1 MKESSKVSISFRTVK
16 MFIFAFVDIAIIFAS
31 YIFGYIIQQNSFNG
45 SATLF
50 TIGVAVVHLIVFSLF
65 GGYRIITDEFSLTD
79 AIRFSFLILCENIIA
94 ALCNIFIP
102 VVTSLNI
109 LIFAFILSFQLI
121 LMVTA
126 RTVQRAVRFYTLNSK
141 NNIVTIVVGAGSCA
155 ALAYNEAHKNEEFKN
170 RIVCFVDDDP
180 AKIGKKYMSKPIHG
194 PIDNIHEYIVK
205 YNAQEVIIAISKI
218 DKVGLKR
225 IVSILKNEDV
235 RVTRMPT
242 LSETQNPTKP
252 EKMKIKEV
260 SLAELLGRD
269 QITFDTTQI
278 ANWLRGKRILLTGAG
293 GSIGSEL
300 ARQLYSFGVKQLV
313 MFDIYENALYNIQME
328 LTRKIKADGSDIELV
343 TLIGSTYN
351 EFRVE
356 EIFTKYKPEVVFH
369 AAAYKHVPLMEDS
382 PAEAIRTNCLGT
394 WNVAKMADK
403 YGVEKM
409 VLVSTDKAVRPT
421 NTMGATK
428 AFAEMIIRYWNN
440 RSRNT
445 KYSAV
450 RFGNVLGSNGSVI
463 PLFRQQ
469 IKEGGPVTVTHPDII
484 RFFMTIPEAVSL
496 ILQSGAFADGGEIF
510 ILDMGQPV
518 KIVTLAENVIKQCGY
533 RPYKD
538 IDIVFI
544 GLRPGEKLF
553 EELLLDVTKN
563 KKTSN
568 SKIYI
573 EEPYKILPMDEK
585 IEFISRVFNMTD
597 NDEIK
602 DCLREVVTNYTNY
615 IEFNESTK
623 QEKETVNV

>member
-1 MKESSKVSISFRTVK
+1 MEESSKVKVSFRQLK
-16 MFIFAFVDIAIIFAS
+16 MFIFAIVDIVIILAS
-31 YIFGYIIQQNSFNG
+31 YIAGYIIQTNSIDLAG
-45 SATLF
+45 TLF
-50 TIGVAVVHLIVFSLF
+50 ATAITVAHLIVFTIF

-79 AIRFSFLILCENIIA
+79 AIRFSFLIILENIVA
-94 ALCNIFIP
+94 VVANKFIP
-102 VVTSLNI
+102 VVTNLHP
-109 LIFAFILSFQLI
+109 LIFIFIAAFQLI
-121 LMVTA
+121 FMVA
-126 RTVQRAVRFYTLNSK
+126 SRTVQRAVRFYTTNTK
-141 NNIVTIVVGAGSCA
+141 NTVPTIVVGSGSCA
-155 ALAYNEAHKNEEFKN
+155 ALAYNEAHKNDEFHN
-170 RIVCFVDDDP
+170 NVVCFMDDDP
-180 AKIGKKYMSKPIHG
+180 SKIGKRFLGKPVYG
-194 PIDNIHEYIVK
+194 PIENIHKYIEK
-205 YNAQEVIIAISKI
+205 YKAQEVIIAISKI

-225 IVSILKNEDV
+225 IIKILKNEEV
-235 RVTRMPT
+235 KVTRMPII
-242 LSETQNPTKP
+242 SEQQDPTKP

-269 QITFDTTQI
+269 QITFDTAQI
-278 ANWLRGKRILLTGAG
+278 ADWLKGKRVLLTGAG

-328 LTRKIKADGSDIELV
+328 LTRKMTADDSKMELV

-356 EIFTKYKPEVVFH
+356 ELFSKYHPEVVFH

-382 PAEAIRTNCLGT
+382 PVEAIRTNCLGT

-428 AFAEMIIRYWNN
+428 AFAEMIVRYWNN
-440 RSRNT
+440 RSEHT

-469 IKEGGPVTVTHPDII
+469 IKEGGPVTVTHPEII

-518 KIVTLAENVIKQCGY
+518 KILTLAENVIRQCGFK
-533 RPYKD
+533 PYKD
-538 IDIVFI
+538 IEIVFT
-544 GLRPGEKLF
+544 GLRPGEKLY
-553 EELLLDVTKN
+553 EELLLDVTRN

-573 EEPYKILPMDEK
+573 EA
-585 IEFISRVFNMTD
+585 
-597 NDEIK
+597 
-602 DCLREVVTNYTNY
+602 
-615 IEFNESTK
+615 
-623 QEKETVNV
+623 

>member
-1 MKESSKVSISFRTVK
+1 MNDNKKLKISFRTVK
-16 MFIFAFVDIAIIFAS
+16 MFIFAFVDVAIIFAS
-31 YIFGYIIQQNSFNG
+31 YVLGYIIQQNAFDG
-45 SATLF
+45 WGALF
-50 TIGVAVVHLIVFSLF
+50 TTGVALFHIVLFSLF
-65 GGYRIITDEFSLTD
+65 GGYKIVTDEFSLTD
-79 AIRFSFLILCENIIA
+79 AIRFSLLILFENIVA
-94 ALCNIFIP
+94 ALANIFIP
-102 VVTSLNI
+102 GISHLSVFNF
-109 LIFAFILSFQLI
+109 IFIAPFQLI
-121 LMVTA
+121 LIVA
-126 RTVQRAVRFYTLNSK
+126 SRTVQRAIRFYTVNSK
-141 NNIVTIVVGAGSCA
+141 NNVTTIVVGAGSCA
-155 ALAYNEAHKNEEFKN
+155 ALAFNESHKNVDFN
-170 RIVCFVDDDP
+170 NHIVCFIDDDEQ
-180 AKIGKKYMSKPIHG
+180 KIGKKYFGLPIYG
-194 PIDNIHEYIVK
+194 PIKNIHYYIEK
-205 YNAQEVIIAISKI
+205 YNAKEVIIAISSI
-218 DKVGLKR
+218 DKIGLRR
-225 IVSILKNEDV
+225 IINILKNEDV
-235 RVTRMPT
+235 KVTRMPT
-242 LSETQNPTKP
+242 LSEQQDPTKP
-252 EKMKIKEV
+252 ETMKIKEV

-269 QITFDTTQI
+269 QITFDTAQI
-278 ANWLRGKRILLTGAG
+278 AGWLKGKRVLLTGAG

-313 MFDIYENALYNIQME
+313 MFDIYENAIYNIQME
-328 LTRKIKADGSDIELV
+328 LTRKIKADNSPMELI

-351 EFRVE
+351 AFRVE
-356 EIFTKYKPEVVFH
+356 ELFVKYKPEVVFH

-382 PAEAIRTNCLGT
+382 PVEAIRSNCLGT
-394 WNVAKMADK
+394 WNVAEMADK

-428 AFAEMIIRYWNN
+428 AFAEMIIRYWND
-440 RSRNT
+440 RSKNT

-463 PLFRQQ
+463 PLFRDQ

-518 KIVTLAENVIKQCGY
+518 KILTLAENVIKQCGY

-538 IDIVFI
+538 IDIVFT

-568 SKIYI
+568 EKIYI
-573 EEPYKILPMDEK
+573 EEPHKILPMDEK
-585 IEFISRVFNMTD
+585 IEYISKVFNMTD

-602 DCLREVVTNYTNY
+602 DCLRTVVTSYTNFE
-615 IEFNESTK
+615 EFNAK
-623 QEKETVNV
+623 AIKNK

>member
-1 MKESSKVSISFRTVK
+1 MNESKKLKISFRTLK
-16 MFIFAFVDIAIIFAS
+16 MFIFCCVDIAIIFAS
-31 YIFGYIIQQNSFNG
+31 YILGYIIEKNVIDG
-45 SATLF
+45 TTILF
-50 TIGVAVVHLIVFSLF
+50 ILSVTILHILIFSLF
-65 GGYRIITDEFSLTD
+65 GGYKIVTDEFSLTD
-79 AIRFSFLILCENIIA
+79 AIRFSVLIMGENIIA
-94 ALCNIFIP
+94 ALANHFVP
-102 VVTSLNI
+102 NVTSLNV
-109 LIFAFILSFQLI
+109 LIFAFILTFQIILI
-121 LMVTA
+121 VA
-126 RTVQRAVRFYTLNSK
+126 SRTVQRAVRFYTINSK
-141 NNIVTIVVGAGSCA
+141 NNITTIVIGSGSCA
-155 ALAYNEAHKNEEFKN
+155 AIAYNEAHKNVEFN
-170 RIVCFVDDDP
+170 NHIVCFVDDDKQ
-180 AKIGKKYMSKPIHG
+180 KIGKKYFGLPIYG
-194 PIDNIHEYIVK
+194 PIENIHQYIEK
-205 YNAQEVIIAISKI
+205 YSAKEVIIAISNI

-225 IVSILKNEDV
+225 IINILKNEDV
-235 RVTRMPT
+235 KVKRMPI
-242 LSETQNPTKP
+242 LSEQQDPTKP
-252 EKMKIKEV
+252 ELMKIKEV
-260 SLAELLGRD
+260 SLAELLGRE
-269 QITFDTTQI
+269 QITFDTKQI
-278 ANWLRGKRILLTGAG
+278 ADWLKDKRVLLTGAG

-300 ARQLYSFGVKQLV
+300 ARQLYTFGVKQLV
-313 MFDIYENALYNIQME
+313 MFDIYENAIYNIQME
-328 LTRKIKADGSDIELV
+328 LTRKIKADNSSMELI

-356 EIFTKYKPEVVFH
+356 ELFEKYRPEVVFH

-382 PAEAIRTNCLGT
+382 PVEAIRTNCLGT

-403 YGVEKM
+403 YNVEKM

-428 AFAEMIIRYWNN
+428 AFAEMIIRYWNEQ
-440 RSRNT
+440 SIVT

-463 PLFRQQ
+463 PLFKDQ

-538 IDIVFI
+538 IDIVFT

-573 EEPYKILPMDEK
+573 EEPHKILPMDEK
-585 IEFISRVFNMTD
+585 IEYISKVFNMTN

-602 DCLREVVTNYTNY
+602 DCLRKVVTSYTNY
-615 IEFNESTK
+615 EEFNAKVVEARSK
-623 QEKETVNV
+623 